1 MGEHGECDVS
11 VPGRPGAD
19 LVVVEGCLVF
29 AGPEAFFDWPSCAG
43 YVDEFAESGPV
54 RIVAAVVGVFVV
66 GDGPSDQILAARSVD
81 SWRQS

>member
-1 MGEHGECDVS
+1 VGEHGECDVS